1 LIGKIET
8 NHADHIPDQFIAQI
22 QQLKPQILAYLTPS
36 IEQDQQGQTQLRDF
50 EHQLVQVFFDRLDR
64 KRQNLKRLMAV
75 FKMP

>member
-1 LIGKIET
+1 LIGKVY
-8 NHADHIPDQFIAQI
+8 AKSCRSYSDQFIAQI
-22 QQLKPQILAYLTPS
+22 QQLKPQILAYLMPS